1 MDSMQNIG
9 NLMKIVMMVIPT
21 LWTKLYARTKAR
33 PATVFYVTLA
43 LALVHS
49 EVMVPLLWPGSEDV
63 IKEEEEQSGTSEEK
77 DRSAVQANARA

>member
-21 LWTKLYARTKAR
+21 LWTTLYARTKAR
-33 PATVFYVTLA
+33 PATVFYLTLA

-63 IKEEEEQSGTSEEK
+63 IKEEEESGTSEEK
-77 DRSAVQANARA
+77 DRSAVQVNARA